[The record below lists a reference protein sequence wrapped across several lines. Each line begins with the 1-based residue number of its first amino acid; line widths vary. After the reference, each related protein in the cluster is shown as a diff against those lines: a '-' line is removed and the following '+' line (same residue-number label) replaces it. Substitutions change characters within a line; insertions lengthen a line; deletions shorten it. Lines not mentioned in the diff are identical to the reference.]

1 MPIYTAVIPAGNRK
15 ELMMDPVPLEV
26 CDMYCET
33 HGRPRDM
40 DCEICGNPLCKD
52 CAEFVEGGW
61 LCHACAKR
69 ERHAV
74 LIQLDHHREL
84 ASVGSSSPRPHE
96 E

>member
-1 MPIYTAVIPAGNRK
+1 
-15 ELMMDPVPLEV
+15 
-26 CDMYCET
+26 MYCET

-61 LCHACAKR
+61 LCHICAKR

-84 ASVGSSSPRPHE
+84 ASVGSSSPHPHE